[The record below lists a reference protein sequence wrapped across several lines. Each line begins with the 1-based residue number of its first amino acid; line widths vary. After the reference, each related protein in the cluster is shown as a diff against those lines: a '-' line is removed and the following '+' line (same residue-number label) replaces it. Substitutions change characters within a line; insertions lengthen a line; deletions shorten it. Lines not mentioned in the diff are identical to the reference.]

1 MIGDTKSI
9 MGQYS
14 ERKGFVVQEGNGV
27 LHTQWIEKI
36 DGKQTVV
43 TAAFIFAPTPELSE
57 TRMVLFEKK
66 LRFYNQPNE

>member
-9 MGQYS
+9 VGQYS

-27 LHTQWIEKI
+27 LHTHWIEKI
-36 DGKQTVV
+36 YGEQTVV
-43 TAAFIFAPTPELSE
+43 TIFAPTPELSE

>member
-9 MGQYS
+9 VGQYS
-14 ERKGFVVQEGNGV
+14 ERKGFVVQGGNGV

-36 DGKQTVV
+36 EGEQTVV
-43 TAAFIFAPTPELSE
+43 IIFAPTPELSE